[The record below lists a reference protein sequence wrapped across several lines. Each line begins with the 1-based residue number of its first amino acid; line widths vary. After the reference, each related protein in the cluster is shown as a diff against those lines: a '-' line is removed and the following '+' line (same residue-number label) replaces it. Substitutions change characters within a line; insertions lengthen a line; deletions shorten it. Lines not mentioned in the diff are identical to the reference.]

1 MWIISECYC
10 SFVLL
15 QSYQRQIIHKNRIT
29 LPHSATLF
37 NTPQHTSG
45 EMHLLTADANHELG
59 NMLLVTCP
67 PENSKILDEVLK
79 LLWKAQIVRLHTL
92 GASHP
97 HTLVSLSLTPPL
109 PPLFGFSTSFMFD
122 LYWCLHTYVNMY
134 THKWLY
140 IYSYMHRGE
149 ACMRVCVRAW

>member
-15 QSYQRQIIHKNRIT
+15 QPYQRQIIHKNRIT

-45 EMHLLTADANHELG
+45 ERHLLTADANHELG

-79 LLWKAQIVRLHTL
+79 LLWKAQIVWLHTL

-109 PPLFGFSTSFMFD
+109 PPLFCFSTNVWFILMF
-122 LYWCLHTYVNMY
+122 TYICEYY
-134 THKWLY
+134 THTWLY

>member
-1 MWIISECYC
+1 MWIISECYRT
-10 SFVLL
+10 FVLL
-15 QSYQRQIIHKNRIT
+15 LPYQRKIICLNCIT
-29 LPHSATLF
+29 LQHSATLC

-45 EMHLLTADANHELG
+45 ERHLLTADANHELG

-79 LLWKAQIVRLHTL
+79 LLGKAQIVRLHTL

-97 HTLVSLSLTPPL
+97 DTLVSLSLTRSL
-109 PPLFGFSTSFMFD
+109 PPLVGFSTSFMFS

-134 THKWLY
+134 THTWLY
-140 IYSYMHRGE
+140 ICTYMQRGE
-149 ACMRVCVRAW
+149 ACMRVCVRVW